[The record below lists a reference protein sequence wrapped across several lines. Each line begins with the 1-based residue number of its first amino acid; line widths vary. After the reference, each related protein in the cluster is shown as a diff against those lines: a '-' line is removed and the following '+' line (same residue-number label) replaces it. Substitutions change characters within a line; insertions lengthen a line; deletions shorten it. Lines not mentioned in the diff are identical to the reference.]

1 MDLIFK
7 KGNKR
12 DDLFIHDSQNL
23 NEQNLLTLQHQI
35 IKEWK
40 NKKER

>member
-1 MDLIFK
+1 MDLVFK

-12 DDLFIHDSQNL
+12 DDLFIHDSKNL
-23 NEQNLLTLQHQI
+23 NEQNLLVLQQQI

>member
-7 KGNKR
+7 KGNQR
-12 DDLFIHDSQNL
+12 DDLYIHDSKNL
-23 NEQNLLTLQHQI
+23 TEQNLLVLQQQI